1 MDKKIITI
9 FGIICA
15 LVFVGL
21 LIIMFTS
28 IFNTGQSMGE
38 EMALTAEMIKDAQL
52 EPYNGTQVTG
62 DTVISLIKKSEYVV
76 SGGKKLLIEVDGGEY
91 GWQPD
96 GTYIG
101 YSKNDTTINT
111 IETYDA
117 KIITNQN
124 GVIIGV
130 KFISSAP

>member
-76 SGGKKLLIEVDGGEY
+76 SGGKKLLIEVDGVEY

-101 YSKNDTTINT
+101 YSKNDATINT